1 VHTVTTLATHG
12 TLKLSGTAV
21 ALNGTFT
28 QADIQHGKVT
38 FTQDGSDNNDS
49 FVFSVGGRSG
59 QCDHGHLRYYLH

>member
-1 VHTVTTLATHG
+1 VTTLATHG

-28 QADIQHGKVT
+28 QADINTGKVT

-49 FVFSVGGRSG
+49 FVFSVADAPGSATTGTF
-59 QCDHGHLRYYLH
+59 RYYLH